1 LEQAFLIRH
10 TVTIQM
16 ASASAE
22 DKKTFNTTLKKPFED
37 WLSDKKGKVNQGILN
52 DEFKAWQSLYSKN
65 MYCGKGQKQAPFNKE
80 EMGMIKI
87 IVMNIPDT
95 TYSWDIRELFSA
107 FTPVLGL
114 YRPSFSKDGETVF
127 ANNIRVTIPAAYNGR
142 SVSDVLSDLIDG
154 PIILNGKRLFFKI
167 FRENYKPSGTNKPF
181 KPYKGKTAAGGG
193 GGAGSPVEDADSDE
207 EDVKTITKAINKI
220 CDGDEDTSVDSEARP
235 KPKWSKVVNRNN
247 KKPDEAKPEATKPV
261 ATKTMKKDGGK

>member
-1 LEQAFLIRH
+1 
-10 TVTIQM
+10 M
-16 ASASAE
+16 ASESASV

-37 WLSDKKGKVNQGILN
+37 WLAEKKGKVNQNILN
-52 DEFKAWQSLYSKN
+52 DEFKAWQSLYNKN

-107 FTPVLGL
+107 FTPVIGL
-114 YRPSFSKDGETVF
+114 YRPSFEDSGKTVF
-127 ANNIRVTIPAAYNGR
+127 ANNIRVTIPAAFNGR

-154 PIILNGKRLFFKI
+154 PIILGGKRLFFKI
-167 FRENYKPSGTNKPF
+167 FRENYKPSGFKPDAPTKPTNKPF
-181 KPYKGKTAAGGG
+181 KPYKGKSGG
-193 GGAGSPVEDADSDE
+193 GGAGAPADDE
-207 EDVKTITKAINKI
+207 EDDAEITESLLKTINSIGMEDN
-220 CDGDEDTSVDSEARP
+220 DDTSVDSEARP

-247 KKPDEAKPEATKPV
+247 KKPEMAKPKATKP
-261 ATKTMKKDGGK
+261 MKKDGGK

>member
-1 LEQAFLIRH
+1 
-10 TVTIQM
+10 M
-16 ASASAE
+16 ASESATA
-22 DKKTFNTTLKKPFED
+22 DKKTFNTILKKPFED
-37 WLSDKKGKVNQGILN
+37 WLSEKKGKVNQGILN

-114 YRPSFSKDGETVF
+114 YRPSFEQDGKTVF
-127 ANNIRVTIPAAYNGR
+127 ANNIRVTIPAAYKGR

-154 PIILNGKRLFFKI
+154 PIILGGKRLFFKI
-167 FRENYKPSGTNKPF
+167 FRENYKPTNKPF
-181 KPYKGKTAAGGG
+181 KPYKGKAVG
-193 GGAGSPVEDADSDE
+193 GGAGAPADDE
-207 EDVKTITKAINKI
+207 EDDAEFKESLLKTINSIGMEDN
-220 CDGDEDTSVDSEARP
+220 DDTSVDSEARP

-247 KKPDEAKPEATKPV
+247 KKPDEAKPEVAKPKATKPK
-261 ATKTMKKDGGK
+261 ATKPMKKDDGK

>member
-1 LEQAFLIRH
+1 
-10 TVTIQM
+10 M
-16 ASASAE
+16 ASATETA
-22 DKKTFNTTLKKPFED
+22 DKKTFNTILKKPFED
-37 WLSDKKGKVNQGILN
+37 WLAEKKGKVNQGILN

-107 FTPVLGL
+107 FTPVIGL
-114 YRPSFSKDGETVF
+114 YRPSFEDGGKTVF

-154 PIILNGKRLFFKI
+154 PIILGGKRLFFKI
-167 FRENYKPSGTNKPF
+167 FRENYKPTS
-181 KPYKGKTAAGGG
+181 KPYKGKAVGG
-193 GGAGSPVEDADSDE
+193 GGAGAPVEDADSD
-207 EDVKTITKAINKI
+207 DVKAINAI
-220 CDGDEDTSVDSEARP
+220 GNDDDTSVDSEARP

-247 KKPDEAKPEATKPV
+247 KKPDEGKPEVAKPKATKP
-261 ATKTMKKDGGK
+261 MKKDGGK

>member
-1 LEQAFLIRH
+1 
-10 TVTIQM
+10 M
-16 ASASAE
+16 ASAATAE
-22 DKKTFNTTLKKPFED
+22 ADKKTFNTTLKKPFED
-37 WLSDKKGKVNQGILN
+37 WLADKKGKVNQGILN

-107 FTPVLGL
+107 FTPVIGL
-114 YRPSFSKDGETVF
+114 YRPSFEEGGKTVF

-154 PIILNGKRLFFKI
+154 PIILGGKRLFFKI
-167 FRENYKPSGTNKPF
+167 FRENYKPSGPKPTSF
-181 KPYKGKTAAGGG
+181 KPRAKIVV
-193 GGAGSPVEDADSDE
+193 GGAGAPEEEAPVEDAANEND
-207 EDVKTITKAINKI
+207 
-220 CDGDEDTSVDSEARP
+220 SVDSEARP

-247 KKPDEAKPEATKPV
+247 KKPDEAKPKATKPV
-261 ATKTMKKDGGK
+261 KKDGGK

>member
-1 LEQAFLIRH
+1 
-10 TVTIQM
+10 M
-16 ASASAE
+16 ASASA
-22 DKKTFNTTLKKPFED
+22 DKKTFNTILKKPFED
-37 WLSDKKGKVNQGILN
+37 WLSEKKGKVNQGILN

-114 YRPSFSKDGETVF
+114 YRPSFEQDGKTVF

-167 FRENYKPSGTNKPF
+167 FRENYKPTGT
-181 KPYKGKTAAGGG
+181 KPYKGKAVGG
-193 GGAGSPVEDADSDE
+193 GGAGAPVEDADSDE
-207 EDVKTITKAINKI
+207 EDFKTITKAINEI

-247 KKPDEAKPEATKPV
+247 KKPDVAKPEATKPE
-261 ATKTMKKDGGK
+261 ATKPKPAKPMKKDGGK